1 MFICLLKN
9 NLYICN
15 VHLGNKMELPEYYKT
30 VIFRDMNG
38 KEHRGYLEPPF
49 GGGNED
55 CFFFEE
61 DSDDT
66 SQGLG
71 GMFYYPDYI
80 ESWEYAPKPPEPPEV
95 NHCDVI
101 FE

>member
-1 MFICLLKN
+1 
-9 NLYICN
+9 
-15 VHLGNKMELPEYYKT
+15 MELPEYYED
-30 VIFRDMNG
+30 VIFRDKNG
-38 KEHRGYLEPPF
+38 KEHKGYLEPPF

-71 GMFYYPDYI
+71 GILYHPNDVEKWRYI
-80 ESWEYAPKPPEPPEV
+80 DKDWKY
-95 NHCDVI
+95 
-101 FE
+101 

>member
-1 MFICLLKN
+1 
-9 NLYICN
+9 
-15 VHLGNKMELPEYYKT
+15 MELPEYYED
-30 VIFRDMNG
+30 VIFRDKNG
-38 KEHRGYLEPPF
+38 KQHKGYLEPPF

-71 GMFYYPDYI
+71 GILYHPNDVEKWRYI
-80 ESWEYAPKPPEPPEV
+80 DKDWKY
-95 NHCDVI
+95 
-101 FE
+101 